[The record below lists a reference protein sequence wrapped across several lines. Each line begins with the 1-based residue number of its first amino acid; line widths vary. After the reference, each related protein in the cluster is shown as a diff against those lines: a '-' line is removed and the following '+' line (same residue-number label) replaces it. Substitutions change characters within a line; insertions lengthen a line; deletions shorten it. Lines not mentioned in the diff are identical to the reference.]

1 MDKQNNRRTNN
12 LEALFVGF
20 DIGSS
25 FVHYTV
31 LGKDKEIIYSPKP
44 IMHFADPIEAVKE
57 AWRDITEKFG
67 GDRIKNTAFTGSGAE
82 SFPKVMEGIT
92 YTFDSV
98 AIPKGAETAQ
108 PKAQYIFHIG
118 AKDSYF
124 FNLKKINGKN
134 IIQEWKTGTKCGGGS
149 GTLIEKQCRR
159 LFEGQVPNPKL
170 EDITKA
176 QNENQKENIRI
187 KNRRKLQ
194 ARLEEMFYVAQKE
207 AEQSSQPSEFLARCG
222 VVIQSDLIH
231 KQNEGAKREDN
242 LAGLF
247 RTVARNYKID
257 VLGAREFEA
266 SKDSDRAIATGG
278 VLTNDLIRKNLE
290 EFLGI
295 SITRPQHYHNIAA
308 IGAAAKGIEEN
319 NGVVFNLAQ
328 LDKIAAYSREKRQ
341 FAPALSECLEKVN
354 ENSESLKGQIPER
367 TEVVLGID
375 GGSTT
380 TKGALVELRTGKLLD
395 KLYIKTHGN
404 PEESLKRVLK
414 YLSRHK
420 DKVIVKGVGATGSAR
435 KLYEKILVGKKR
447 AEELARKGIELTD
460 RITDEITCHA
470 LGVKHCN
477 PEIDTIFE
485 VGGQDMKFTSF
496 AKDGTV
502 KEAKMNYSCQAG
514 SGQTLE
520 NMADVINLN
529 VENSLQE
536 AALKAQRVP
545 VIDSTCGVFMEM
557 DENRL
562 IAEGF
567 SKEEIAAAITRG
579 TAASYYYKFV
589 GGSQHAGDKCSA
601 QGGPPLGKAFLAAL
615 AQVTEKQIEAYPH
628 REMFGAWGQA
638 LDIIENIKQL
648 EAQGKKYESAFRGWA
663 LVDMPFEKRRV
674 PCKELFNEKSC
685 GVRDCQLEV
694 FSIEDDEIVTGGF
707 CPRGNSESAKKPK
720 TNYVDKYHKIY
731 EKHFKKQG
739 CLLQEL
745 SSLQIDKRK
754 TLTVGIKRSTAT
766 LGEKGIWS
774 AALFRKLGFYP
785 VVTPRTDKEL
795 AKIGIDSSRT
805 EFCIAR
811 KLATGHASV
820 LNNNPDIEYLFNPSF
835 IEQRTNT
842 PPDLK
847 YCIYTE
853 SEGYVLN
860 DVLSL
865 DKNKQFNP
873 ILHFGDTELLVQEL
887 RKEFDR
893 LEFNF
898 TRKEIREAIEYADE
912 AENRFKEELY
922 EEGDKFLKRIE
933 ENNEKAYV
941 GLGRDYVLLDP
952 EASSDSGAMF
962 SQIRGLNYIPQLFL
976 EHIFADVCLDEIVEN
991 EFWVESVKI
1000 LQANLFVA
1008 NHPNLFAI
1016 RMMNFACGP
1025 DSLKIY
1031 QEEKIQQAANKPL
1044 LVLLTDAQTNNAPF
1058 VTRTEAHERVVNQSR
1073 PNKLNIERLK
1083 RRPRDDSEERTW
1095 LIPYMGDASFVGAAG
1110 LRYFGVNS
1118 SVLPTN
1124 TPRGYQIARK
1134 HIYTEVCHPLK
1145 NVVGDAIGFLQEE
1158 IERKGKEYVENHY
1171 LVMLPTT
1178 SGPCRFGKYTEMVR
1192 EFLDRE
1198 GLEKVP
1204 VAGPS
1209 SETDY
1214 QDIPFPRKLS
1224 SSDKTKMQ
1232 QMLFKG
1238 IKASDLLEDITLRFR
1253 PYAEDKKQ
1261 LEEIRKERLSEL
1273 EKTVENGAETSD
1285 LIEWGEE
1292 TVSLFKEINLQ
1303 NHRSTEGT
1311 RFPLVLYIGEIY
1323 VRQHDPCTNFV
1334 VRRLEEK
1341 GLEIVRD
1348 PVTDWL
1354 DYVNKMNIRNS
1365 RRDLRLALN
1374 SFNLSRTLKVTGK
1387 FVRSFLKARYMSSVE
1402 EKIAGPF
1409 HDVLRGRHVLPKP
1422 IEMIET
1428 LEKNHEGHGNIEGES
1443 PLSTGIAYHFMNDLI
1458 RPVGNA
1464 YISGIF
1470 HVGPFTCMQEGVAT
1484 AKIEAMAKEL
1494 RKRRPDLVFPII
1506 HAFFGDSPSANLDS
1520 EIAVFTEQCYQKRE
1534 MLKEK
1539 YATRTSPASTPDRI
1553 EIKTFS
1559 HSKRRA
1565 ESLSQLSTTKKT
1577 EPGA

>member
-1 MDKQNNRRTNN
+1 MKSKVKRKVGNSDA
-12 LEALFVGF
+12 ALYVGI
-20 DIGSS
+20 DVGSS
-25 FVHYTV
+25 FVHYAV
-31 LGKDKEIIYSPKP
+31 LTNDKDIIYSPKP
-44 IMHFADPIEAVKE
+44 IMHFADPIGAIKQ
-57 AWRDITEKFG
+57 AWKNITVKFG
-67 GDRIKNTAFTGSGAE
+67 KTRIKNTAFTGSGAE
-82 SFPKVMEGIT
+82 SFSKVMKDIT
-92 YTFDSV
+92 YIFDSV
-98 AIPKGAETAQ
+98 AIPKGAETAH
-108 PKAQYIFHIG
+108 PKARYIFHIG

-124 FNLKKINGKN
+124 FNLRNINGRK

-159 LFEGQVPNPKL
+159 LYEGQVSAPEL
-170 EDITKA
+170 EDPAPAPDEKR
-176 QNENQKENIRI
+176 KENIR
-187 KNRRKLQ
+187 KRNRKKLQ
-194 ARLEEMFYVAQKE
+194 KRLEEMFCRAEKE
-207 AEQSSQPSEFLARCG
+207 AGKSKQPSEFLARCG

-257 VLGAREFEA
+257 VLGAKEF
-266 SKDSDRAIATGG
+266 SDSGDSAQAIATGG
-278 VLTNDLIRKNLE
+278 VMANDLIRKNLE
-290 EFLGI
+290 EFLGL
-295 SITRPQHYHNIAA
+295 SITRPKHYQNLAA
-308 IGAAAKGIEEN
+308 IGAAAKGIEQN
-319 NGVVFNLAQ
+319 DSIVFNIEQ
-328 LDKIAAYSREKRQ
+328 LDEVAAYGREKRK
-341 FAPALSECLEKVN
+341 FTNALSEYIKNVN
-354 ENSESLKGQIPER
+354 ENDETLKGRITKK

-404 PEESLKRVLK
+404 PEESLKRVIK
-414 YLSRHK
+414 YLGRHRE
-420 DKVIVKGVGATGSAR
+420 KVVVKGVGATGSAR
-435 KLYEKILVGKKR
+435 KLYEKILVSKKKSD
-447 AEELARKGIELTD
+447 ELANKEIELID
-460 RITDEITCHA
+460 RVTDEITCHA
-470 LGVKHCN
+470 LGVKHN
-477 PEIDTIFE
+477 SPEIDTIFE

-520 NMADVINLN
+520 NMADVIDLN

-536 AALKAQRVP
+536 AALSARRVP

-567 SKEEIAAAITRG
+567 SKEEIAAAIVRG

-615 AQVTEKQIEAYPH
+615 AQVTNKQIEAYPH

-638 LDIIENIKQL
+638 LDIIEHIKQL
-648 EAQGKKYESAFRGWA
+648 RAQGKKCGSAFRGWG
-663 LVDMPFEKRRV
+663 LVDMPFEKRKV
-674 PCKELFNEKSC
+674 SCKELFDEKSC

-694 FSIEDDEIVTGGF
+694 FSIEDDEIITGGF

-720 TNYVDKYHKIY
+720 TNYVEKYHKIY
-731 EKHFKKQG
+731 EKHFRKQG

-745 SSLQIDKRK
+745 SSSKEDTEK
-754 TLTVGIKRSTAT
+754 TMTVGIKRSTAT

-774 AALFRKLGFYP
+774 ATLLRKLGFYP
-785 VVTPRTDKEL
+785 VVSPRTDKEI
-795 AKIGIDSSRT
+795 AKIGVDNSRT

-820 LNNNPDIEYLFNPSF
+820 LNQNPNIEYLFNPSF
-835 IEQRTNT
+835 IEQRTCT

-865 DKNKQFNP
+865 DKDKQINP
-873 ILHFGDTELLVQEL
+873 VLHFGDVELLVKEL
-887 RKEFDR
+887 KNEFDR
-893 LEFNF
+893 LGFSL
-898 TRKEIREAIEYADE
+898 TGKQIRDAIKQADK
-912 AENRFKEELY
+912 AEDKFKEELY
-922 EEGDKFLKRIE
+922 KEGDKFLKRIE
-933 ENNEKAYV
+933 YHEEKAYV
-941 GLGRDYVLLDP
+941 GIGRDYVLLDP
-952 EASSDSGAMF
+952 EASSSSGAMF

-976 EHIFADVCLDEIVEN
+976 EHKFLDIPIDDIVEN
-991 EFWVESVKI
+991 EFWVQSVKI
-1000 LQANLFVA
+1000 LKANIFVA
-1008 NHPNLFAI
+1008 NHPSLFAI

-1031 QEEKIQQAANKPL
+1031 QEEKIQQAANKPV

-1073 PNKLNIERLK
+1073 PKQLNVGLLK
-1083 RRPRDDSEERTW
+1083 RQTYNESEERTW

-1118 SVLPTN
+1118 IVLPTN
-1124 TPRGYQIARK
+1124 TRRGYHLARK

-1145 NVVGDAIGFLQEE
+1145 GVVGDALGFLQDE
-1158 IERKGKEYVENHY
+1158 IERTSKEFVESQY

-1178 SGPCRFGKYTEMVR
+1178 SGPCRFGKYTELVR

-1198 GLEKVP
+1198 GLRKVP

-1214 QDIPFPRKLS
+1214 LDIPFPEKLS
-1224 SSDKTKMQ
+1224 VSDKTRMQ

-1238 IKASDLLEDITLRFR
+1238 IKASDLLEDIFLRFN
-1253 PYAEDKKQ
+1253 PYAQDKEQMRK
-1261 LEEIRKERLSEL
+1261 LKKERLSEL
-1273 EKTVENGAETSD
+1273 EEIVEDGAETSK
-1285 LIEWGEE
+1285 LVAWGEE
-1292 TVSLFKEINLQ
+1292 TVSLFKATKLQ
-1303 NHRSTEGT
+1303 DHQ

-1323 VRQHDPCTNFV
+1323 MRQHDPYTNFV
-1334 VRRLEEK
+1334 VRRLEEQ
-1341 GLEIVRD
+1341 GLEVVRD

-1354 DYVNKMNIRNS
+1354 DYVNKMNVRNS
-1365 RRDLRLALN
+1365 KRDLGLAFRN
-1374 SFNLSRTLKVTGK
+1374 FNMGRTLKMTGK
-1387 FVRSFLKARYMSSVE
+1387 FAKSSLKGKYMSSVE
-1402 EKIAGPF
+1402 EKIAEPF
-1409 HDVLRGRHVLPKP
+1409 HDVLHGRHILPKP
-1422 IEMIET
+1422 IDMIET
-1428 LEKNHEGHGNIEGES
+1428 MEAKHEFHGNIEGES
-1443 PLSTGIAYHFMNDLI
+1443 PLSAGIAYHFMNDLI
-1458 RPVGNA
+1458 RPTGEA

-1494 RKRRPDLVFPII
+1494 RKRKPDLVFPII

-1534 MLKEK
+1534 MLREK
-1539 YATRTSPASTPDRI
+1539 YGPKAPRAGTTDRIDIQVISRPKRDAESVTRT
-1553 EIKTFS
+1553 KN
-1559 HSKRRA
+1559 
-1565 ESLSQLSTTKKT
+1565 
-1577 EPGA
+1577 